1 MARPLRIELPG
12 GIYHVTARGDRR
24 EDIYLNDDDRLT
36 WLEVFA
42 NVCARFNWRCH
53 AYCLMSNHYHVVIET
68 PEPNLAEGMRQ
79 LNGVYTQRFN
89 RRHGRVGHVYQGR
102 YKAILVE
109 KDSYLLELSRYVV
122 LNPVRA
128 HMVKAVQDWSW
139 SSYHATVGTHPRPSW
154 LQIDWLLS
162 QFASE
167 LTRAQ
172 LAYADFVRAGAGL
185 PTIWEGLQG
194 QIYLGGDAFI
204 QRMKDSLTN
213 NMALD
218 EIPRAQHRQARSL
231 AEHLHDLDTKDR
243 NTVMALAYLEGG
255 HAMKAIAKAF
265 GVHYTTVSRA
275 VSRYE
280 DQNSAESS

>member
-1 MARPLRIELPG
+1 
-12 GIYHVTARGDRR
+12 
-24 EDIYLNDDDRLT
+24 
-36 WLEVFA
+36 
-42 NVCARFNWRCH
+42 
-53 AYCLMSNHYHVVIET
+53 
-68 PEPNLAEGMRQ
+68 
-79 LNGVYTQRFN
+79 
-89 RRHGRVGHVYQGR
+89 
-102 YKAILVE
+102 
-109 KDSYLLELSRYVV
+109 VV

-167 LTRAQ
+167 LTQAR
-172 LAYADFVRAGAGL
+172 LAYADFVRAGAGAGL
-185 PTIWEGLQG
+185 PTIWESLQG